1 MLSLRE
7 PVVGDRLE
15 YVFTKLVTFM
25 CFSFSD
31 VKPKLRY
38 VNTFV
43 STGLDVVKL

>member
-31 VKPKLRY
+31 VKPKLGY

-43 STGLDVVKL
+43 STDLDVVKL